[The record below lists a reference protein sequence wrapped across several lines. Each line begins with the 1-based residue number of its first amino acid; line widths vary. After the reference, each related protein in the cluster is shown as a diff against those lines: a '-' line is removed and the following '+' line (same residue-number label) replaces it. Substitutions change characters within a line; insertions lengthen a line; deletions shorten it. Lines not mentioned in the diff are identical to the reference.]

1 MNDLLFM
8 NGYGFYVWG
17 AYGAAFIIL
26 DILVIKSLLRAGNLK
41 KQRAQLKD
49 TDKDA

>member
-1 MNDLLFM
+1 MADFFFM

-26 DILVIKSLLRAGNLK
+26 DILIIAALMKSKKLRDQHKLLENI
-41 KQRAQLKD
+41 
-49 TDKDA
+49 DKE